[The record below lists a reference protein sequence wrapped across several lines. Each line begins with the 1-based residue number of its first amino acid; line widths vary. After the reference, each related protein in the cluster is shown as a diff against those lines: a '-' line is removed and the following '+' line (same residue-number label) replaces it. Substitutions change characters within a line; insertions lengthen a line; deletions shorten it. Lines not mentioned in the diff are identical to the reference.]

1 MSIGAKVL
9 NVNGVLRR
17 QKMDD
22 AKKMQLIEEL
32 NKAVNPELSKSM
44 TEEER
49 VKFLQSSRT
58 LEISK
63 EAQVNLQEEELKE
76 KKITEDE
83 AFENLIQRLN
93 EQKNR
98 RDKR

>member
-1 MSIGAKVL
+1 
-9 NVNGVLRR
+9 
-17 QKMDD
+17 MDD
-22 AKKMQLIEEL
+22 TKKMQLIEEL
-32 NKAVNPELSKSM
+32 NKAVNPELGKKM

-63 EAQVNLQEEELKE
+63 EAQINSQEEEQKE
-76 KKITEDE
+76 KRISEEE

-98 RDKR
+98 KEKNKK

>member
-44 TEEER
+44 TEEDR